1 MLQKSVV
8 NNVEPLFPNLQTVY
22 AFKKSFKNIKS
33 VRILLPCCTVERSN
47 SASNLSAAR
56 QQTTKPS
63 ASASKLL
70 TTLLRSVAHQG
81 NSRRV
86 DLCF

>member
-1 MLQKSVV
+1 MLKKSVV

-47 SASNLSAAR
+47 SASNLSAD
-56 QQTTKPS
+56 
-63 ASASKLL
+63 KLDNKQHSL
-70 TTLLRSVAHQG
+70 AHLLL
-81 NSRRV
+81 N
-86 DLCF
+86 C